1 MQDVRHYRDRMN
13 TGIFND
19 SLLHDPG
26 TRDGSPCGPNLEYA
40 SPYLEFMT
48 LAQRRPEQ
56 QLGDSIIPAQDPDWR
71 TVLDSG
77 RQLLDQSRDLRIAAR
92 VACAATE
99 LHGLAGLAQTLELVS
114 TWLEN
119 HWESVHPQL
128 DIDGERDP
136 LFRMNALGALSD
148 SSGLVAALRKATLI
162 ESAMGNI
169 RVCDAEA
176 VLLGKT
182 VPESAPV
189 TSADQLSRIVMA
201 EQSRNAER
209 FAALTRAHQ
218 HLTAL
223 EANWRARIEADY
235 WPDLDLLRSLLQR
248 LIDAT
253 RHGAREHDEATPASG
268 DCDHSV
274 TQSRVAPPAGTA
286 LPDRIDSRRD
296 AFRALEIVR
305 LYFEQHEPSHPAPLL
320 IRRIER
326 LAGLGFAE
334 IIEELTPEGLSQLK
348 HLSGAERTP

>member
-1 MQDVRHYRDRMN
+1 MN

-19 SLLHDPG
+19 SLLHDPV

-56 QLGDSIIPAQDPDWR
+56 QLGDSILPAQDPDWR
-71 TVLDSG
+71 AVLDG
-77 RQLLDQSRDLRIAAR
+77 GKQLLDQSRDLRIAAM

-99 LHGLAGLAQTLELVS
+99 VHGLAGLAQTLELIS

-148 SSGLVAALRKATLI
+148 SSGLVTALRKATLL
-162 ESAMGNI
+162 ESAMGSI

-176 VLLGKT
+176 VLLGKS

-189 TSADQLSRIVMA
+189 ATADQLSRVVMA
-201 EQSRNAER
+201 ERARNEQR
-209 FAALTRAHQ
+209 IAALTSAHT

-223 EANWRARIEADY
+223 ESNWRARIEADY
-235 WPDLDLLRSLLQR
+235 WPDLDLLRGLLR
-248 LIDAT
+248 KLTEVT
-253 RHGAREHDEATPASG
+253 RHGAQAQAQVASGSGDTDNQTSEIRATPAPG
-268 DCDHSV
+268 
-274 TQSRVAPPAGTA
+274 AA
-286 LPDRIDSRRD
+286 LPDRIDSRRE

-334 IIEELTPEGLSQLK
+334 IVEELTPEGLSQLR
-348 HLSGAERTP
+348 HLSGAERAA

>member
-1 MQDVRHYRDRMN
+1 MN

-19 SLLHDPG
+19 NLLHAPV

-40 SPYLEFMT
+40 APYLEFMT

-56 QLGDSIIPAQDPDWR
+56 QLGDSILPAQEPDWR
-71 TVLDSG
+71 AVLDGG
-77 RQLLDQSRDLRIAAR
+77 RQLLDQSRDLRIAAM

-99 LHGLAGLAQTLELVS
+99 VHGLAGLAQTLELIS
-114 TWLEN
+114 AWLES

-148 SSGLVAALRKATLI
+148 PPGLVASLRKATLL
-162 ESAMGNI
+162 ESAMGGI

-189 TSADQLSRIVMA
+189 TTADQLTRIVMA
-201 EQSRNAER
+201 ERPRNEAR
-209 FAALTRAHQ
+209 IAALTSAHA

-223 EANWRARIEADY
+223 ESNWRARVEADF
-235 WPDLDLLRSLLQR
+235 WPDLDLLRGLLR
-248 LIDAT
+248 KLSDAT
-253 RHGAREHDEATPASG
+253 RHGAQAQHDEAAATEHANAAETAS
-268 DCDHSV
+268 
-274 TQSRVAPPAGTA
+274 RPAPPPSGQ

-334 IIEELTPEGLSQLK
+334 IVEELTPEGLSQLR
-348 HLSGAERTP
+348 HLSGAERAA